1 MCRGAEMRG
10 AGMGGCVTGARWTA
24 ALCGNNQ
31 SRGRHFRNMRR
42 TFLFTAMTLL
52 ASLAAPTQAR
62 VRVDA
67 VNQDD
72 RKIAMHGYDAVAYFT
87 DGRPV
92 NGSARFGARWM
103 GASWM
108 FSTAEHRDLF
118 QKEPEKYAPQYGGY
132 CAWAVSQG
140 YTANGDPEA
149 WRIVNGKL
157 YLNYNKSVQKKWER
171 ERDVRIQEGDRNW
184 PGLHK

>member
-1 MCRGAEMRG
+1 
-10 AGMGGCVTGARWTA
+10 
-24 ALCGNNQ
+24 
-31 SRGRHFRNMRR
+31 
-42 TFLFTAMTLL
+42 MTLL

-67 VNQDD
+67 VNQDG

-87 DGRPV
+87 DGRPAK
-92 NGSARFGARWM
+92 GSAQFGARWM

-108 FSTAEHRDLF
+108 FATAEHRDLF

-157 YLNYNKSVQKKWER
+157 YLNYNKSVQQKWER
-171 ERDVRIQEGDRNW
+171 DREARIQEGDRNW